1 MSVIQ
6 ISAQNLQ
13 KRLQNQNEDKLLL
26 LDVREQHEFE
36 FAHIE
41 GSQHIP
47 LSQIPQRI
55 SELDTSRECV
65 AICHHGMRSQQA
77 AVFLFNSGFTH
88 IYNLSGGIDAW
99 SVDCDNTVLRY

>member
-13 KRLQNQNEDKLLL
+13 KKIQNQKQGNLLL

-36 FAHIE
+36 FTHIE

-47 LSQIPQRI
+47 LHQIPERL
-55 SELDTSRECV
+55 SEINSSQECV
-65 AICHHGMRSQQA
+65 AICHHGIRSQHA
-77 AVFLFNSGFTH
+77 AAFLLSVGFTQ

>member
-6 ISAQNLQ
+6 ISAKDLQ
-13 KRLQNQNEDKLLL
+13 KKRSAAEELVL
-26 LDVREQHEFE
+26 LDVRELNEFE
-36 FAHIE
+36 YARIE

-47 LSQIPQRI
+47 LNQIPQRMNEI
-55 SELDTSRECV
+55 DNTVCCV
-65 AICHHGMRSQQA
+65 VICHHGMRSQQA
-77 AVFLFNSGFTH
+77 ADFLVHSGFSN

>member
-1 MSVIQ
+1 MSVIE
-6 ISAQNLQ
+6 ISALNLQ
-13 KRLQNQNEDKLLL
+13 KRLQNKVTLLL

-36 FAHIE
+36 YAHIE

-47 LSQIPQRI
+47 LGQIPQRI
-55 SELDTSRECV
+55 AEIESGHGCV
-65 AICHHGMRSQQA
+65 VICHHGIRSQQA
-77 AVFLFNSGFTH
+77 ATFLVNSGFTN

>member
-1 MSVIQ
+1 MSVIE
-6 ISAQNLQ
+6 ISALNLQ
-13 KRLQNQNEDKLLL
+13 KRLQNKVTLLL

-36 FAHIE
+36 YAHIE

-47 LSQIPQRI
+47 LGQIPQRI
-55 SELDTSRECV
+55 AEIDSSHECV
-65 AICHHGMRSQQA
+65 VICHHGIRSQQA
-77 AVFLFNSGFTH
+77 ATFLVNSGFTN